1 MAAASFGFFSE
12 RDMPGIEPWASRLVH
27 QCSDYWA
34 ARSEEEKGRKEK
46 REEERERYIGRER
59 KRDKER

>member
-1 MAAASFGFFSE
+1 ML
-12 RDMPGIEPWASRLVH
+12 GIKPWASRLVH

-46 REEERERYIGRER
+46 REEKRERYIGRER